1 MSEYNLDKNYN
12 IKVSTES
19 GNTYNVF
26 ANRLDNHKLTNFK
39 NWLCESGSSSL
50 FVSFND
56 DIYSGQCLND
66 KLGTVDNFKI
76 YDEPTICNRSR
87 CTGCTTD
94 LMMKKYS
101 KE

>member
-1 MSEYNLDKNYN
+1 MSEFNLDKNYN

-19 GNTYNVF
+19 GNIYYVF
-26 ANRLDNHKLTNFK
+26 ANRLDNQKLANFK

-50 FVSFND
+50 FVSFD
-56 DIYSGQCLND
+56 DSVYSGQCLND

-76 YDEPTICNRSR
+76 YDEFTICNRSR

-94 LMMKKYS
+94 LSMKKYS